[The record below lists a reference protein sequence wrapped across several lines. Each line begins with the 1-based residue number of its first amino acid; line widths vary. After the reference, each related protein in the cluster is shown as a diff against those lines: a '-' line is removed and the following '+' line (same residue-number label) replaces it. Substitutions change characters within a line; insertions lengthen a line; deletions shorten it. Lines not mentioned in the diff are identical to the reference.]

1 MSFVYGNFDTSK
13 HPWLTAKL
21 QQWPA
26 FQASATVFSY
36 PRGDGGYYRA
46 PTMGP
51 TEWKFNLEI
60 TASNWAQAQIY
71 VDQVSAELFAHRAG
85 LAPFTP
91 EGARPWEWQV
101 LCTNGPAWKR
111 DKILWFGS
119 QGVCRLSAEITF
131 KAVDPYGYAP
141 EEKHLVTDVS
151 GISKEYKASGFTLPF
166 YPQLRMLGNWSRG
179 TTLQINQSKLTSKGI
194 PDGSTIVLDYGVQD
208 YYYQDARGN
217 RLGSVV
223 DRLTNFTRMR
233 SDENGTLRFAYQI
246 LSGVAPSQVTLN
258 YRRRKL

>member
-1 MSFVYGNFDTSK
+1 MSFKYGSFDTAAY
-13 HPWLTAKL
+13 PWLIAKL

-60 TASNWAQAQIY
+60 TASNWAQAQNY
-71 VDQVSAELFAHRAG
+71 VDQVSAKLFAHRGG
-85 LAPFTP
+85 LVSFTP

-101 LCTNGPAWKR
+101 LCTSGPAWKR
-111 DKILWFGS
+111 DKVLWFGS

-141 EEKHLVTDVS
+141 EETHL
-151 GISKEYKASGFTLPF
+151 ISNYTGQVKEYPASGPTLEY
-166 YPQLRMLGNWSRG
+166 YPKISLTGSWFDGSVMLLN
-179 TTLQINQSKLTSKGI
+179 TTKLSTKGI
-194 PDGSTIVLDYGVQD
+194 PDNSTIVLDYAAQD
-208 YYYQDARGN
+208 YYYQDAAGA

-223 DRLTNFTRMR
+223 NRLTNFARLK
-233 SDENGTLRFAYQI
+233 SDT
-246 LSGVAPSQVTLN
+246 SGVVRLATSVDVGRVPSRAALS
-258 YRRRKL
+258 YRRRKI